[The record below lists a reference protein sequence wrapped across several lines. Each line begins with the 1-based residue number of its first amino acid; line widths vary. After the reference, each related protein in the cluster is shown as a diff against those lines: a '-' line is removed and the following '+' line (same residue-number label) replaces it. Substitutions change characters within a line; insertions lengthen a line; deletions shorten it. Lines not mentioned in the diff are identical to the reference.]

1 MGRTVGNPFT
11 TATSAM
17 RFFMFHSSPI
27 LRVAVASIALAIASP
42 LHAIEFTEET
52 LKEVKATVDAKKAIL
67 VDVRSQKEWD
77 KGHVA
82 GAIFLPVTSLE
93 DDLDEKKLTKT
104 LSKKKRYYIYC
115 AVGIRATRAGEILE
129 ERGYQVKVLK
139 PGYQQLIE
147 AGFKKATEKKK
158 SDAALPK

>member
-1 MGRTVGNPFT
+1 
-11 TATSAM
+11 
-17 RFFMFHSSPI
+17 MFHPTSLI
-27 LRVAVASIALAIASP
+27 RMAVACMALALASP
-42 LHAIEFTEET
+42 LYAIEFTEDS
-52 LKEVKATVDAKKAIL
+52 LKEVKAAVDAKKAIL

-93 DDLDEKKLTKT
+93 KDLDEKKLAKT
-104 LSKKKRYYIYC
+104 LSKKKQYYIHC

-158 SDAALPK
+158 ADDALSE